1 MTAMTGHVSEHLEQ
15 ARYFAWV
22 KKHRR
27 THEQLHLV
35 FAIPNGGFRHKAVAA
50 RMKAEG
56 VEPGI
61 PDIFVSVPKDGF
73 SGMYIEMKSTDPKA
87 KLSTAQEDKIQ
98 LLRQHGYQVCVCKG
112 ADHAIAVTKEYLEI

>member
-1 MTAMTGHVSEHLEQ
+1 MTVQVSEHLEQ
-15 ARYFAWV
+15 VRYFAWV

-35 FAIPNGGFRHKAVAA
+35 FAIPNGGYRHKAVAA

-61 PDIFVSVPKDGF
+61 PDIFISVPKNGVC
-73 SGMYIEMKSTDPKA
+73 GLYIEMKSKDPKA
-87 KLSTAQEDKIQ
+87 SVSDAQKDKIR
-98 LLRQHGYQVCVCKG
+98 LLRQYGYQVYVCKG
-112 ADHAIAVTKEYLEI
+112 ADHAIAVTKDYLGI

>member
-1 MTAMTGHVSEHLEQ
+1 MIKTISEHLEQ
-15 ARYFAWV
+15 ARYFAWI
-22 KKHRR
+22 KKHRCTCER
-27 THEQLHLV
+27 LRLV

-50 RMKAEG
+50 RMRAEG

-61 PDIFVSVPKDGF
+61 PDIFVSVPKEGY

-87 KLSTAQEDKIQ
+87 KLSAAQQDKIR
-98 LLRQHGYQVCVCKG
+98 LLRQNGYHVCVCKE

>member
-1 MTAMTGHVSEHLEQ
+1 MTTMTVQVSEHLEQ
-15 ARYFAWV
+15 VRYFAWV
-22 KKHRR
+22 KKYRR
-27 THEQLHLV
+27 TQEQLHLV

-87 KLSTAQEDKIQ
+87 KLSAAQEDKIH
-98 LLRQHGYQVCVCKG
+98 LLRQNGYQVCVCKG
-112 ADHAIAVTKEYLEI
+112 ADHAIAVTKDYLGI

>member
-1 MTAMTGHVSEHLEQ
+1 MTKPVSEHLEQ
-15 ARYFAWV
+15 ALYFAWV
-22 KKHRR
+22 KNHRR
-27 THEQLHLV
+27 THEQLRLV

-73 SGMYIEMKSTDPKA
+73 SVMYIEMKSTDPKA
-87 KLSTAQEDKIQ
+87 KLSAALENKIH
-98 LLRQHGYQVCVCKG
+98 LLRQNG
-112 ADHAIAVTKEYLEI
+112 